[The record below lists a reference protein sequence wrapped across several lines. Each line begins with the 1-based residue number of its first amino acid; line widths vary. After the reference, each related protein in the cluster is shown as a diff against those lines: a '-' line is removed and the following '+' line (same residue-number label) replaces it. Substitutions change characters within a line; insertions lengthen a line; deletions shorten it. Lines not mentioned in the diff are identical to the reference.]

1 MMLLPDGFNKFCA
14 GLEVT
19 AALFFYFFTMWVVA
33 PHAGEPWANGAFTAI
48 IAIGAVYV
56 FAVSPFIH
64 KDTRAAR
71 GLGVWRSFFIRRDNL
86 RRASIQFGLMT
97 LAGIAIFIMLGV
109 WLNAGFFSRINWT
122 AVRVRFLSYLPY
134 ALLQDLFF
142 YGFIFQRMLTILPRP
157 ALPGTTGDP
166 QDLVRHRLTIA
177 VLMGIIF
184 SACHLPNSAMM
195 LISLLGGILWTSI
208 FYMTPNMLALVLCH
222 ALLGTTVSK
231 VVCFYTRVGPF
242 YMNNDR
248 YVFVTVIAG
257 IQHWFAHLIKLA
269 AR

>member
-1 MMLLPDGFNKFCA
+1 MMLLPGELNKFCA
-14 GLEVT
+14 GLEIT
-19 AALFFYFFTMWVVA
+19 AALFFYFFTMWVIA
-33 PHAGEPWANGAFTAI
+33 PHAGEPWANGVFVAI
-48 IAIGAVYV
+48 IGIAAVYV
-56 FAVSPFIH
+56 FAVSPVIH
-64 KDTRAAR
+64 RDTRAAR

-86 RRASIQFGLMT
+86 RRASIHFGFMT
-97 LAGIAIFIMLGV
+97 LAGIAVFVMLAL

-157 ALPGTTGDP
+157 ASTGTPGDA
-166 QDLVRHRLTIA
+166 QDIARHRLTIA
-177 VLMGIIF
+177 ILMGIIF
-184 SACHLPNSAMM
+184 SACHFPNSAMM
-195 LISLLGGILWTSI
+195 LISLVGGILWTRI

-222 ALLGTTVSK
+222 AFLGTTVSK

-242 YMNNDR
+242 YANNDR
-248 YVFVTVIAG
+248 YVFVTVLAG
-257 IQHWFAHLIKLA
+257 IQQWFAGLVKVV